1 VHRFLEWYQE
11 ARTPKLPA
19 RQFRELV
26 VTRFAE
32 ALLSA
37 DVLTRGA
44 VATTYPCRQAH
55 VLPLKHAKKEL
66 EGFLDCG
73 LSL

>member
-1 VHRFLEWYQE
+1 MHQLLELYQE

-26 VTRFAE
+26 GDVVAE

-66 EGFLDCG
+66 EGYLDCG